1 MLRGV
6 TGVALHHVSLEV
18 KPDDVER
25 TVEFWGVL
33 GFERLRAPDAIA
45 EYVTWLERGQNQ
57 IHLIHTP
64 DPGVPFLGHPAVV
77 SPAGF
82 EETVAALERAGFEFE
97 ESRQLWGER
106 RGFATAPGGHKVE
119 VMAAPPPA
127 GTAG

>member
-1 MLRGV
+1 M
-6 TGVALHHVSLEV
+6 TVALHHVSLEV
-18 KPDDVER
+18 RPDDVER

-33 GFERLRAPDAIA
+33 GFARLTAPPEIA
-45 EYVTWLERGQNQ
+45 EYVTWVERGPNQ

-77 SPAGF
+77 APGDF
-82 EETVAALERAGFEFE
+82 EATVRALADADFEFE

-106 RGFATAPGGHKVE
+106 RGFATAPGGHRVE
-119 VMAAPPPA
+119 VMAAPPEP